1 MSDHSPPPASLDLNR
16 LRVVASLGRGAKGA
30 VFLVDTGAETLAL
43 KAISRSSIEKK
54 SRISNGSSESAYRRI
69 WFEHDVLSALDHP
82 LLPKL
87 RGSISTD
94 RIVGFAMDFCSG
106 GDLSSLRR
114 RQTEK
119 MFSDEVIRF
128 YAAELVLALD
138 YLHKSGIVY
147 RDLKPENVLIQENGH
162 LMLVDFDLSTRL
174 PPKKLQ
180 KPDEKN
186 AKKPPAKTSTQKRL
200 QSYCFLC
207 DSGISP
213 DEPDPV
219 PDRSDK
225 SNSFVGTEEYVAP
238 EIIRAD
244 GHDFSADWWSLG
256 VVLYEMLYGRT
267 PFRGQTRKET
277 FYRILN
283 VDPDLV
289 GEPNPLRDL
298 IRGLL
303 EKDPRRRVSGGVIMG
318 HEFFRGVDWERI
330 LRVDRPPFVPGAFRE
345 GEDDDVVDL
354 EGVVLSVFGGG
365 SADVDGL
372 SIFAVP

>member
-1 MSDHSPPPASLDLNR
+1 MSDHLPPPASLDLNR

-69 WFEHDVLSALDHP
+69 WFEHNVLSAFDHP

-162 LMLVDFDLSTRL
+162 LML
-174 PPKKLQ
+174 
-180 KPDEKN
+180 
-186 AKKPPAKTSTQKRL
+186 
-200 QSYCFLC
+200 SYCFLC
-207 DSGISP
+207 NSGISP
-213 DEPDPV
+213 DEPDPD

-289 GEPNPLRDL
+289 GEPTPLRDL

-303 EKDPRRRVSGGVIMG
+303 EKDPRRRISGGGILG

-330 LRVDRPPFVPGAFRE
+330 LRVERPPFVPGAFRE

-372 SIFAVP
+372 SICAVP